1 MAAGVTLLNFGGLTG
16 ARHFAAASP
25 EAYCAAF

>member
-1 MAAGVTLLNFGGLTG
+1 MAAGVTLLNFGGLTR

-25 EAYCAAF
+25 QTSCAAF